1 MQTNNLRS
9 KLRTI
14 VLTLAFL
21 AMLTPFIATPQA
33 TYAKGSDT
41 ARVRGWVQARPA
53 NGTVGTWK
61 VGGQTFKA
69 TAGTQIVQDAGP
81 LQVGA
86 CAKVK
91 YQVVNG
97 QNRAVEIDSEPAGDC
112 K

>member
-1 MQTNNLRS
+1 LRS
-9 KLRTI
+9 KFRTI
-14 VLTLAFL
+14 IMSLFFL
-21 AMLTPFIATPQA
+21 ALLTPFMAAPQA
-33 TYAKGSDT
+33 TYAKGSD

-61 VGGQTFKA
+61 IGGKTFTA
-69 TAGTQIVQDAGP
+69 TAGTQIDQAEGP

-97 QNRAVEIDSEPAGDC
+97 RNQATEIDSEPAADC

>member
-1 MQTNNLRS
+1 MQTTNLHS
-9 KLRTI
+9 KFRT
-14 VLTLAFL
+14 VVMSLAFL
-21 AMLTPFIATPQA
+21 AMLTPFLAAPQA

-53 NGTVGTWK
+53 NGTAGTWTI
-61 VGGQTFKA
+61 GGKTFTA
-69 TAGTQIVQDAGP
+69 TAGTQIIQDAGP

-97 QNRAVEIDSEPAGDC
+97 RNQAVEIDSEPAADC